1 MCSNPQ
7 NVMRRVKD
15 EQTRTDRLVDIKAV
29 NGSMVRCQWEA
40 SRMRTD
46 PMTRQRFTDK
56 EVANEIEQGN
66 KELILLRRARMR
78 EFLEAEAAEFEANLN
93 ARGLAFAKHRP

>member
-15 EQTRTDRLVDIKAV
+15 EQMRTDRLVDIKAV

-46 PMTRQRFTDK
+46 PMTRQRFTEK

-66 KELILLRRARMR
+66 KELVLLRRARMK
-78 EFLEAEAAEFEANLN
+78 EFLTAEAAEYERQLN
-93 ARGLAFAKHRP
+93 EMGLAFAKDRP

>member
-1 MCSNPQ
+1 MAAPQ

-15 EQTRTDRLVDIKAV
+15 EQTRTDRLTNIKISNQA
-29 NGSMVRCQWEA
+29 MVRCQWEV

-46 PMTRQRFTDK
+46 PMVRERFTDK

-66 KELILLRRARMR
+66 KELILLRRARMK
-78 EFLEAEAAEFEANLN
+78 EFLEAEAEEYERQLN

>member
-1 MCSNPQ
+1 MNNPQ

-15 EQTRTDRLVDIKAV
+15 EQTRNDRLVDIKAV
-29 NGSMVRCQWEA
+29 NGAMVRCQWEA

-46 PMTRQRFTDK
+46 PMTRERFIDK

-66 KELILLRRARMR
+66 KELILLRRARMK
-78 EFLEAEAAEFEANLN
+78 EFLEAEAAEMEAQLN